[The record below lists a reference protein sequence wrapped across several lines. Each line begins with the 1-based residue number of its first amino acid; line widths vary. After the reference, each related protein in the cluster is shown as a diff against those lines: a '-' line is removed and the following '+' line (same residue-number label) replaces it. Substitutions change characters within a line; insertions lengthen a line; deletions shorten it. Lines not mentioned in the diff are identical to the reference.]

1 MLKKRLIGVV
11 TVKDGWAVQ
20 SFGYRRYLPLGKPE
34 CLVNNLNRWGADEIL
49 VQAIDRSTSCKGPDF
64 ELLERLG
71 KLGLET
77 PLIYAG
83 GIRTVEEGLRSI
95 ELGADRIAVDTLL
108 HVDPD
113 VIRGLAERLGAQALI
128 ASLPLSRSQ
137 GRLSWLDYRNG
148 SSKPLT
154 PEVLA
159 LIKHEVNRLANE
171 AVPTSELE
179 ARKAGLLGQWS
190 RGLETTA
197 GLAAALA
204 RLAANGEPVQ
214 TLTQPFSAWSAVTP
228 AEVQRYAQAH
238 FSEAARRIAVAG
250 DVAAFEAALKTIYP
264 SLKVIQQGAATAA
277 P

>member
-154 PEVLA
+154 PELLA
-159 LIKHEVNRLANE
+159 LIREATISEIMVTDWEHEGRPGAFDSRLVDE
-171 AVPTSELE
+171 FPSE
-179 ARKAGLLGQWS
+179 
-190 RGLETTA
+190 
-197 GLAAALA
+197 
-204 RLAANGEPVQ
+204 
-214 TLTQPFSAWSAVTP
+214 SAPIIA
-228 AEVQRYAQAH
+228 
-238 FSEAARRIAVAG
+238 FGGISEAEQIRELLRSPKIAAVAIG
-250 DVAAFEAALKTIYP
+250 NFLSYRELAIQSYKEMLAGMPVRPATYQSHY
-264 SLKVIQQGAATAA
+264 SLVPDA
-277 P
+277 